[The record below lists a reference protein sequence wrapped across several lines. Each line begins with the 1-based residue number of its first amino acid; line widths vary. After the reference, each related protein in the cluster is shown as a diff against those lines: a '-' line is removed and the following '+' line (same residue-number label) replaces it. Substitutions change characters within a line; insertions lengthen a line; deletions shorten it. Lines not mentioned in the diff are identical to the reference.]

1 MKILI
6 GETDPNIRY
15 GLNLLL
21 EQVED
26 RITMDEVTN
35 SQELLRCVKASSPDV
50 LLISQVFPGLD
61 NGGLLEEL
69 QQVCPNLTI
78 IVMKVNPTMKEIEMP
93 AHFNLNLSAEY
104 RYSKILSLWAK
115 FNNIS
120 FMSLN
125 YISLNFFLGREEV

>member
-93 AHFNLNLSAEY
+93 AHIKRKIEVIQKPEQLS
-104 RYSKILSLWAK
+104 SLIIKIQRTHQPG
-115 FNNIS
+115 NID
-120 FMSLN
+120 
-125 YISLNFFLGREEV
+125 